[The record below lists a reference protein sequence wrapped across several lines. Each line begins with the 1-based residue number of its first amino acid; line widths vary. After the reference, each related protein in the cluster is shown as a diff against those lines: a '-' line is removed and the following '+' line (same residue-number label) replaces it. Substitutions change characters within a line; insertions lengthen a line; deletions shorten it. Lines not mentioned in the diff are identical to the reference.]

1 MENLQWL
8 IREVGFFVSDLI
20 DCTLSVWTVKK
31 EQNLFRYNETEWSK
45 FQLKRNCKVLL
56 FELLLR

>member
-20 DCTLSVWTVKK
+20 DSTLCVWTVKK
-31 EQNLFRYNETEWSK
+31 EKNLFRYNETEWSK
-45 FQLKRNCKVLL
+45 FQLKRN
-56 FELLLR
+56 F